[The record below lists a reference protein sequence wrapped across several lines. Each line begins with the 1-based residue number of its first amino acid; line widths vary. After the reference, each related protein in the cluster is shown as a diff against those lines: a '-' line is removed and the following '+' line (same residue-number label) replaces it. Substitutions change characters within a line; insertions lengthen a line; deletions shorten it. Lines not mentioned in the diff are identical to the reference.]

1 MKDVEYLR
9 VEVDKGV
16 ERRRGKVVMDGVMEV
31 KVNNTKSFKM
41 TLVPR
46 NKVDAAL
53 GRLFFMG
60 LIDSAEDVLEV
71 REEGSSVH
79 FEITPRKRRLKK
91 VGSGITVDAGVLTMC
106 MKRLF
111 ESTDV
116 WELTGG
122 VHSAGLFDS
131 QGKLLLHADDIG
143 KGNAI
148 DAVIGKGLR
157 NGAEFSKCILASTG
171 RQIGFMIEKAVRA
184 KIPIVVSRGAP
195 LYSSIETAEKY
206 GVTLVCFAKGKRMN
220 VYANERRIKDN
231 E

>member
-60 LIDSAEDVLEV
+60 LIDSAEDVLEIK
-71 REEGSSVH
+71 EKGSSVH
-79 FEITPRKRRLKK
+79 FKIIPRKRRLKK
-91 VGSGITVDAGVLTMC
+91 VGSGIAVDAGVLTMC

-116 WELTGG
+116 WKLTGG

-157 NGAEFSKCILASTG
+157 NGAPFSKCILASTG

>member
-1 MKDVEYLR
+1 MKDVEYHR
-9 VEVDKGV
+9 IEVGKDW
-16 ERRRGKVVMDGVMEV
+16 ERRQGKVVLDGVIEV
-31 KVNNTKSFKM
+31 RVNDSKSFKM
-41 TLVPR
+41 TMIPR
-46 NKVDAAL
+46 NREDAAL

-60 LIDSAEDVLEV
+60 LIGSIDDVLEIKESDSRV
-71 REEGSSVH
+71 E
-79 FEITPRKRRLKK
+79 FEIKKRDLKLSVVDSNLK
-91 VGSGITVDAGVLTMC
+91 VKSEVLSLC

-131 QGKLLLHADDIG
+131 EGSLLYCADDIG

-157 NGAEFSKCILASTG
+157 SGVNFSKCILASTG

-184 KIPIVVSRGAP
+184 KIPVVVSRGAP
-195 LYSSIETAEKY
+195 LHSSIEVAEKY

-220 VYANERRIKDN
+220 LYTHKGRVL
-231 E
+231 

>member
-1 MKDVEYLR
+1 MKDVEYSRIDL
-9 VEVDKGV
+9 EKGLQK
-16 ERRRGKVVMDGVMEV
+16 RLGKVVLDGVVEI
-31 KVNNTKSFKM
+31 KVNEMKPFKM

-46 NKVDAAL
+46 NKVDAAI
-53 GRLFFMG
+53 GRLYFMG
-60 LIDSAEDVLEV
+60 LINSIGDVQEIKEKGSLLE
-71 REEGSSVH
+71 
-79 FEITPRKRRLKK
+79 FKITVRKRE
-91 VGSGITVDAGVLTMC
+91 LTRIKSDIRVKADILLQA

-122 VHSAGLFDS
+122 VHSAGLFDPE
-131 QGKLLLHADDIG
+131 GNILIHADDIG

-148 DAVIGKGLR
+148 DTVIGKGLKER
-157 NGAEFSKCILASTG
+157 LDFSVCILASTG

-220 VYANERRIKDN
+220 LYTHGSRVL
-231 E
+231 

>member
-1 MKDVEYLR
+1 MKDVEYHR
-9 VEVDKGV
+9 IEVGGGRE
-16 ERRRGKVVMDGVMEV
+16 ERSGKVVMDGVV
-31 KVNNTKSFKM
+31 KIKVNDMKAFKM
-41 TLVPR
+41 TMIPK

-60 LIDSAEDVLEV
+60 LIGSMDDVLEIKV
-71 REEGSSVH
+71 SDFGVE
-79 FEITPRKRRLKK
+79 FEINKKDLKMSK
-91 VGSGITVDAGVLTMC
+91 VDSKLKVNSEVLATC

-122 VHSAGLFDS
+122 VHSAGLSDS
-131 QGKLLLHADDIG
+131 EGNLLFSADDIG

-157 NGAEFSKCILASTG
+157 SGADLSKCILASTG
-171 RQIGFMIEKAVRA
+171 RQIGFMIEKAVRG

-195 LYSSIETAEKY
+195 LHSSIEIAEKY
-206 GVTLVCFAKGKRMN
+206 GVTLVCFAKGRRMN
-220 VYANERRIKDN
+220 LYTHKERIL
-231 E
+231 

>member
-1 MKDVEYLR
+1 MKDVEYTR
-9 VEVDKGV
+9 IDVGGGREK
-16 ERRRGKVVMDGVMEV
+16 RSGKVVLDGVVEV
-31 KVNNTKSFKM
+31 RVNDLKPFKM
-41 TLVPR
+41 TMIPR
-46 NKVDAAL
+46 NMVDAAI

-60 LIDSAEDVLEV
+60 LIGSMGDVVEIKESDSGIE
-71 REEGSSVH
+71 
-79 FEITPRKRRLKK
+79 FEISKRDLKLSVVDSKLK
-91 VGSGITVDAGVLTMC
+91 VNSEVLAFC

-131 QGKLLLHADDIG
+131 DGSLLYCADDIG

-157 NGAEFSKCILASTG
+157 GRLDFSQCILASTG

-195 LYSSIETAEKY
+195 LHSSIETADKY

-220 VYANERRIKDN
+220 LYTHRERIL
-231 E
+231 

>member
-1 MKDVEYLR
+1 MKDVEYHR
-9 VEVDKGV
+9 IEVGKDW
-16 ERRRGKVVMDGVMEV
+16 ERRQGKVVLDGVIEV
-31 KVNNTKSFKM
+31 RVNDSKSFKM
-41 TLVPR
+41 TMIPR
-46 NKVDAAL
+46 NREDAAL

-60 LIDSAEDVLEV
+60 LIGSMDDVLEMKESDSRV
-71 REEGSSVH
+71 E
-79 FEITPRKRRLKK
+79 FEIKKRDLKLSVVDSNLK
-91 VGSGITVDAGVLTMC
+91 VNSEVLSLC

-131 QGKLLLHADDIG
+131 EGSLLYCADDIG

-157 NGAEFSKCILASTG
+157 SGVNFSKCILASTG

-184 KIPIVVSRGAP
+184 KIPVVVSRGAP
-195 LYSSIETAEKY
+195 LHSSIEVAEKY

-220 VYANERRIKDN
+220 LYTHKGRVL
-231 E
+231 